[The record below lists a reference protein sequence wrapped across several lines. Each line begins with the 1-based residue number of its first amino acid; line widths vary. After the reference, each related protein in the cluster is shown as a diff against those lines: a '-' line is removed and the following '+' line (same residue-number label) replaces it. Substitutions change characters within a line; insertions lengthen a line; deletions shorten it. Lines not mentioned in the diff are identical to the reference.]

1 MSAKNVTKFK
11 RPDEYPQE
19 ASGPNPG
26 GSNQPLPPTVKEV
39 FFRLKVVPAS
49 LVQYAV
55 ERVTVV
61 DDMVVERIQITER
74 DILPITLSKIE
85 DAIVAQIRR

>member
-1 MSAKNVTKFK
+1 MVSKTK
-11 RPDEYPQE
+11 Q
-19 ASGPNPG
+19 
-26 GSNQPLPPTVKEV
+26 NQPISVTQPPPPPPGVKEV
-39 FFRLKVVPAS
+39 FFRLKLMPAS

-61 DDMVVERIQITER
+61 DDLVIERICVTER

-85 DAIVAQIRR
+85 DYLLREVRR

>member
-1 MSAKNVTKFK
+1 MSAKHEAKFK
-11 RPDEYPQE
+11 KPEEYKAPE
-19 ASGPNPG
+19 PAAGP
-26 GSNQPLPPTVKEV
+26 LVTEV
-39 FFRLKVVPAS
+39 FFRLKLMPAG

-55 ERVTVV
+55 ERVTIH
-61 DDMVVERIQITER
+61 DDIVVERKVVTER